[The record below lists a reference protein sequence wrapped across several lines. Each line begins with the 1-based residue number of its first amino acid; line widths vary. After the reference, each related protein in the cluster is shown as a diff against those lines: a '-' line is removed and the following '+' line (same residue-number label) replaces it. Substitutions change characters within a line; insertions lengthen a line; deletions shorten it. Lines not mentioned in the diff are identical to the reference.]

1 MEIKKYI
8 ICLIENNFLVSYLKM
23 LIMKTLCILL
33 KSCAIIGTD
42 GLSYFS
48 NGMCPIVRI
57 QGSAGTWNY
66 TKE

>member
-1 MEIKKYI
+1 M
-8 ICLIENNFLVSYLKM
+8 ICLAENNFLASYLRTM
-23 LIMKTLCILL
+23 IMKILYILL

-48 NGMCPIVRI
+48 NGMCPVVRT
-57 QGSAGTWNY
+57 QDSAVTWNY